1 MAFDAGSLGELIV
14 KISADAQ
21 ELEKALNNA
30 DKKVKDGA
38 NKMSVSLK
46 GLASASLAIGT
57 AVAGFFGVAIKATV
71 EYGDEL
77 FEVSQRTGV
86 AVERLSTL
94 KFVAEQ
100 TESSFQSLATGL
112 KFLNRNIFD
121 ANDGNEKAIELF
133 VKLGL
138 STRDSAGEV
147 VKADKIFDQIADKFS
162 RMKDE
167 SEKTALAMQLFGR
180 SGTDLIPVL
189 NLGSEGIA
197 ELERTATSLGLKL
210 STENARDIDK
220 FSDNMK
226 ALKATMGGLAI
237 ELSKNV
243 IPIIDDLIRK
253 LIEGLKTLQPFLQSV
268 NEALQKT
275 QSVDSRVKEA
285 LGNSDPVIENA
296 RRELVSLQEQKKD
309 LEDAIVPPDQ
319 ENDRLN
325 RIFDIGIQEERINE
339 LLRERTEIQ
348 RVAIEEQGVA
358 QQIQAES
365 NVLNA
370 ETQVNQW
377 QLVVDKVS
385 ELNAVTSDQAIRVKN
400 FAKELISLGDNISAS
415 FSKALSGL
423 ITGSLSGKEAIKQ
436 LGESLLQVIAD
447 FIAKEI
453 VAATIGKALQAAAV
467 ALGVT
472 SAAVLGAAWA
482 PVAAFVS
489 LATFGANAGPATA
502 AVSGVVGLAATLAKV
517 AAIPALAEGGIVTRP
532 TLALIGEAGPEAVV
546 PLSRGGIGSGLTI
559 DRIEINVSGNA
570 DRNTVDYM
578 VEQLGRKLEQESRS
592 V

>member
-1 MAFDAGSLGELIV
+1 MAFDAGSLGDLIV
-14 KISADAQ
+14 KITADARD
-21 ELEKALNNA
+21 LEKALNDA
-30 DKKVKDGA
+30 DKKVKDGSA
-38 NKMSVSLK
+38 KMNVTLK
-46 GLASASLAIGT
+46 GLASSSLAIGS
-57 AVAGFFGVAIKATV
+57 AVAGFFALAVKATV
-71 EYGDEL
+71 DYGDEL
-77 FEVSQRTGV
+77 FDVSQKTGV

-112 KFLNRNIFD
+112 KFLNRNIFE
-121 ANDGNEKAIELF
+121 ANDGNEQA
-133 VKLGL
+133 VKLFSRLGIA
-138 STRDSAGEV
+138 TRDSAGEAI
-147 VKADKIFDQIADKFS
+147 KADQVFDQIADKFS
-162 RMKDE
+162 RLKDE

-180 SGTDLIPVL
+180 TGSDLIPVL
-189 NLGSEGIA
+189 NLGAEGIA
-197 ELERTATSLGLKL
+197 ELERTATDLGLKL
-210 STENARDIDK
+210 TTENAKDIDK

-226 ALKATMGGLAI
+226 EFKATMGGLAL

-243 IPIIDDLIRK
+243 IPILDQLIQRVIK
-253 LIEGLKTLQPFLQSV
+253 GLKEIQPFLQAV
-268 NEALQKT
+268 NEALQQT
-275 QSVDSRVKEA
+275 QSVDARLNEA

-296 RRELVSLQEQKKD
+296 RKELVALQEEKQR
-309 LEDAIVPPDQ
+309 LNEQIVPNDQ

-325 RIFDIGIQEERINE
+325 RIADIAVQEERLNN

-348 RVAIEEQGVA
+348 RVAIEEQGIA
-358 QQIQAES
+358 QQTQAQANTLS
-365 NVLNA
+365 A
-370 ETQVNQW
+370 ETQVSQW
-377 QLVVDKVS
+377 QNVVDKVR

-400 FAKELISLGDNISAS
+400 FAKELISLGDNINAS

-453 VAATIGKALQAAAV
+453 VAMTIGKALQAAAV
-467 ALGVT
+467 ALGVA

-546 PLSRGGIGSGLTI
+546 PLSRGGGVGGLSI
-559 DRIEINVSGNA
+559 DRIEVNISGNA
-570 DRNTVDYM
+570 DRSTVDYM
-578 VEQLGRKLEQESRS
+578 IEQLGRKIEQESRG